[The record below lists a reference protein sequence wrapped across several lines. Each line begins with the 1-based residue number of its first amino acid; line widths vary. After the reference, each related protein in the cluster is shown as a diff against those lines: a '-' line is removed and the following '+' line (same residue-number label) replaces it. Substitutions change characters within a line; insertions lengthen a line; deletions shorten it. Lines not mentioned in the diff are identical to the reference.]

1 VTPWTDVGGST
12 HLSQPP
18 WPISLRAMEPTC
30 GDGTEKSNLKMVSLY
45 YPHAGNGLVCSSLP
59 VPSRTDDTVDRRE
72 HAGLLEVSKMIG
84 YRLFPLDEGGRIIAA
99 PHEIE
104 CHSDH
109 AAVTMAMELVHK
121 HHAVEVWSG
130 ARLVRCVLS
139 AEGDR
144 AA

>member
-1 VTPWTDVGGST
+1 MG
-12 HLSQPP
+12 
-18 WPISLRAMEPTC
+18 PTC
-30 GDGTEKSNLKMVSLY
+30 GDGTEKSNLKIASLHY
-45 YPHAGNGLVCSSLP
+45 LHVGNELVWSSLP
-59 VPSRTDDTVDRRE
+59 VPSRTDDIVNRRE
-72 HAGLLEVSKMIG
+72 HAGLLEVLKMIG

-109 AAVTMAMELVHK
+109 AAVTMAMELVGK